1 MFTSFVCT
9 LLAYT
14 LEALVTPVKVFTSFV
29 CALLAYT
36 LEACVANSHECS
48 FITFLAPTITTNIAP
63 CGYTARVANELSAP
77 LYSVIAEAKIQGV
90 AAGIAETFIALGAI
104 LEWFHRIHRLHH
116 IINRAV
122 I

>member
-1 MFTSFVCT
+1 MVEV
-9 LLAYT
+9 YI
-14 LEALVTPVKVFTSFV
+14 SFV

-36 LEACVANSHECS
+36 LVAFVAVSHECS
-48 FITFLAPTITTNIAP
+48 FITFLAPTSTTNIAN
-63 CGYTARVANELSAP
+63 CGHTARVANELSAP
-77 LYSVIAEAKIQGV
+77 LCSVMAVAKIQGV

-104 LEWFHRIHRLHH
+104 KYFHRINRIHH